1 MESHLLRKR
10 GKHYQSLLTNALMT
24 LVHMILVKSKQHQ
37 ARVHVD
43 SACTKPKK
51 IYVPRG
57 YNMWV
62 CLNNSFLSIVQNRN
76 NLEQL
81 LVRSRRKG
89 DIEKVFPEAKVIQEA
104 GSDYR
109 YRAFINRDNVANAIA
124 REVSNIDYGNFKNS
138 VRDHDL
144 HDAYSDF
151 WLIMY
156 KLQEKER
163 TTKA

>member
-1 MESHLLRKR
+1 
-10 GKHYQSLLTNALMT
+10 
-24 LVHMILVKSKQHQ
+24 
-37 ARVHVD
+37 
-43 SACTKPKK
+43 
-51 IYVPRG
+51 
-57 YNMWV
+57 MWV
-62 CLNNSFLSIVQNRN
+62 CLNNSFLSIVENRN
-76 NLEQL
+76 NLDQL

-89 DIEKVFPEAKVIQEA
+89 DIEKVFPDAKVIQEA

-109 YRAFINRDNVANAIA
+109 YRAFINRDIVANSIA
-124 REVSNIDYGNFKNS
+124 REVANIDYGNFKNS

-163 TTKA
+163 AKKG

>member
-1 MESHLLRKR
+1 
-10 GKHYQSLLTNALMT
+10 
-24 LVHMILVKSKQHQ
+24 
-37 ARVHVD
+37 
-43 SACTKPKK
+43 
-51 IYVPRG
+51 
-57 YNMWV
+57 MWV

-156 KLQEKER
+156 TLQEKER
-163 TTKA
+163 ATKA